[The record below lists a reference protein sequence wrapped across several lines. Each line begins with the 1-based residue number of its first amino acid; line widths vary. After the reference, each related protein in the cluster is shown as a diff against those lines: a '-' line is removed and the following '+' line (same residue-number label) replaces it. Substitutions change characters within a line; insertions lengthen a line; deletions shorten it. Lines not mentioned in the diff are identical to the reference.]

1 MDHLASS
8 SRKHVGN
15 TRRKIVNDATESLG
29 KLPPQAVDIEE
40 VVLGALMLE
49 QHALSSVID
58 ILKVE
63 SFYKEAHQNIFEAI
77 VQLFNNSDPVDI
89 KTVVHQLRKNGK
101 LELVGG
107 SYYVSDLTTR
117 VNSAA
122 NIEYHARIIS
132 EQSIK
137 RQLIRISSELVTDA
151 YEDTTDVFQL
161 LDRTE
166 QALFQVSESHIRK
179 YYDRMS
185 SLLTKAISQIEERKN
200 QNKDKQRYM
209 EEIIEEEE
217 EEEEK
222 DKEQKNVL

>member
-1 MDHLASS
+1 M
-8 SRKHVGN
+8 
-15 TRRKIVNDATESLG
+15 G

-63 SFYKEAHQNIFEAI
+63 SFYKEAHQNIYEAI

-107 SYYVSDLTTR
+107 SYYIADLTTR

-179 YYDRMS
+179 NYDKMS
-185 SLLTKAISQIEERKN
+185 SLLTKAISQIEETKKSKRWPHGGS
-200 QNKDKQRYM
+200 QWFYSAGPYHLRM
-209 EEIIEEEE
+209 ATF
-217 EEEEK
+217 
-222 DKEQKNVL
+222 